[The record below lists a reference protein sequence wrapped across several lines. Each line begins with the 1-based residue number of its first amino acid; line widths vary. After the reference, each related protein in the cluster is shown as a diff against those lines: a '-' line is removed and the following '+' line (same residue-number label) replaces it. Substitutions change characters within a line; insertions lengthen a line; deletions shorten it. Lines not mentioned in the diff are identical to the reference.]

1 MDWLHCYNK
10 NCPNFYKREIKGH
23 TDYMC
28 SALPGQKI
36 RPYDLG
42 SGRLIQ
48 IKNLKACPLE
58 KPRKVD
64 LVADSVGACNAPHHS
79 IENAMG
85 CLAGLLWDI
94 AKGTRWEEDARVG
107 IMGVCPSFFKD
118 ETENK

>member
-10 NCPNFYKREIKGH
+10 NCPNFYKRTIKGH

-28 SALPGQKI
+28 TARRGKKI

-48 IKNLKACPLE
+48 IKNLKECPLE
-58 KPRKVD
+58 KPRKAD
-64 LVADSVGACNAPHHS
+64 LVADAVGMCNAPHHS
-79 IENAMG
+79 TENAMR

-94 AKGTRWEEDARVG
+94 AKGTRWEEDACIG